1 MGWTR
6 YEGAATGAIDGNSLW
21 GHEPCEGCADMGW
34 TRSAGA
40 ASMALSG
47 APYGVTDRVRGVC
60 MKMMVQTG
68 EGGGRKARHRL
79 SRTKTQHMMVG
90 IKEHMREREREK
102 NDLYIIYRDVFLN
115 RGISREIPPPPP
127 PSSRGP
133 SSSYCIL
140 PPPPPA
146 HSPAPRALP
155 PPPPP
160 PPAPVEARKGAVWC
174 AILQQFKPAARL
186 HACNS
191 SGPKD
196 RS

>member
-1 MGWTR
+1 MGPRTVRGVRRRGLDKVCGRSQHGFQWS
-6 YEGAATGAIDGNSLW
+6 SLW
-21 GHEPCEGCADMGW
+21 GHGPREGCVHEDDG
-34 TRSAGA
+34 S
-40 ASMALSG
+40 
-47 APYGVTDRVRGVC
+47 DR
-60 MKMMVQTG
+60 
-68 EGGGRKARHRL
+68 GGRRQESAAPSLQNEDPTHDGWDK
-79 SRTKTQHMMVG
+79 RTRA
-90 IKEHMREREREK
+90 REREREK
-102 NDLYIIYRDVFLN
+102 NDLYIIYRDVFFLN

-127 PSSRGP
+127 PPSRGP

-160 PPAPVEARKGAVWC
+160 PPAPAEARKGAVWC
-174 AILQQFKPAARL
+174 AILQQFRPVARL